1 MKYGSDED
9 INPLSIFDVC
19 HSQIACLAF
28 FAGLRDIRAAETV
41 SLSELSDTVIG
52 IAMRCGRPR
61 NLSGGCGVH
70 AYFGGT
76 A

>member
-52 IAMRCGRPR
+52 IAMTPE
-61 NLSGGCGVH
+61 L
-70 AYFGGT
+70 GT
-76 A
+76 AQE